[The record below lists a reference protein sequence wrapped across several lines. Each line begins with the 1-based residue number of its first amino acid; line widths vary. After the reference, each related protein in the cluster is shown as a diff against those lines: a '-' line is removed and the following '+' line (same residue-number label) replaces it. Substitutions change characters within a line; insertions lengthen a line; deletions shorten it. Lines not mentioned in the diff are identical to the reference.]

1 MILWLYYKC
10 YLCCFG
16 VLNVWMVGLLNLI
29 LFIVYNL
36 NLWIVL
42 LFKELIRLNIYYCY
56 SDELIIL
63 IIFCV
68 SWISYLG
75 NLRFI

>member
-1 MILWLYYKC
+1 MDCVVIYRINKIEY
-10 YLCCFG
+10 
-16 VLNVWMVGLLNLI
+16 
-29 LFIVYNL
+29 
-36 NLWIVL
+36 L
-42 LFKELIRLNIYYCY
+42 LFLIYCY